1 VGSPRVRVPSFLRC
15 LPYLRSEHS
24 PVGVLDIIP
33 PLRDSS
39 SSLRLLYGSA
49 LGIPMGLFVSTGVC
63 AAGIPLGQSRFLQ
76 TCGYPQ
82 RPFRQPA
89 DNGSPLSSGAH
100 KGLSPSRLLAY
111 IIVNQRHPCRA
122 HTRRFMRTGQNVRG
136 YPQVSDLV
144 WFCYIAEWRNA
155 PPHKRQT
162 VIQQYYQ

>member
-1 VGSPRVRVPSFLRC
+1 MNIHLSVFRTSSRMPSGLIQFIKPLIRFSRVVGIPDFAVSLPSDLR
-15 LPYLRSEHS
+15 LPAT
-24 PVGVLDIIP
+24 
-33 PLRDSS
+33 PLR
-39 SSLRLLYGSA
+39 LA
-49 LGIPMGLFVSTGVC
+49 
-63 AAGIPLGQSRFLQ
+63 
-76 TCGYPQ
+76 
-82 RPFRQPA
+82 
-89 DNGSPLSSGAH
+89 NGSPLSSGAH